1 MFFQLSQKTDNDEPA
16 REVRV
21 VNNIGQEHRYS
32 HTIINQIERCR
43 QKSQEI
49 L

>member
-1 MFFQLSQKTDNDEPA
+1 MFFQLSQKTDNDELA
-16 REVRV
+16 RKVV